1 MSRIDRIRLK
11 VERAKE
17 HIADLDDAI
26 RRFGESEPYEISTKE
41 KTAIEQT
48 AFYVAKIN
56 PVPDH
61 ISLILGDA
69 VHNLRSA
76 LDHLAWQLVEAGGG
90 VPDRDTMFPIYQ
102 TPKRYAAVLKGG
114 KIKGAHPGAVKLISA
129 MQPYPT
135 RDQTLWEINRLDIV
149 DKHQL
154 IVTVTLLY
162 KGWKVDTL
170 ASGHV
175 LEFPQEAPY
184 SLVAGDELF
193 NLPTSTYKRE
203 NHKNFKFSVD
213 VAFGESEIVA
223 GKPTLETVKKM
234 ADFVDGL
241 VTQFEVFLV

>member
-17 HIADLDDAI
+17 HIADLDNAI
-26 RRFGESEPYEISTKE
+26 RRFSESDPYEISTKE
-41 KTAIEQT
+41 KKAIEHI

-76 LDHLAWQLVEAGGG
+76 LDHLAWQLVEAGGRI
-90 VPDRDTMFPIYQ
+90 PDRDTMFPICQ
-102 TPKRYAAVLKGG
+102 IPKNYAAALKGG
-114 KIKGAHPGAVKLISA
+114 KIKGVHPNAEKLISA

-135 RDQTLWEINRLDIV
+135 RDQTLWEINRLDIG

-154 IVTVTLLY
+154 IVTVALLY
-162 KGWKVDTL
+162 KGWAVNTL
-170 ASGHV
+170 ASGNV
-175 LEFPQEAPY
+175 LEFPQGAPY
-184 SLVAGDELF
+184 PLVAGDELF
-193 NLPTSTYKRE
+193 NLPTSTYIRE
-203 NHKNFKFSVD
+203 DHKNFNLSVD

-223 GKPTLETVKKM
+223 GKPILETVKKM

-241 VTQFEVFLV
+241 VTQFEVFLL